1 MKRADSCYNTKS
13 TLEHQP
19 SVERMKLMLNDS
31 SATVREPHANEHV
44 TQITKPAT
52 NLTDPK
58 PSDLGDLKC
67 RAQAIVND
75 KSIDSDSRKI
85 ISYALLID
93 DPWLPE
99 LVRGVD
105 AGENIAEPFEY
116 PRAAAV
122 VEDIARAETCNE
134 EKVEELAEIICRAN
148 DRCAAALV
156 VLMRTLEK
164 SVDAKPLVNKSKR
177 FAFARCAEANLL
189 GMVDTQAAVIEA
201 ELLAGK
207 MRMV

>member
-1 MKRADSCYNTKS
+1 
-13 TLEHQP
+13 
-19 SVERMKLMLNDS
+19 MKLMLNHS
-31 SATVREPHANEHV
+31 SASVREQSPHANEHL
-44 TQITKPAT
+44 TQTT
-52 NLTDPK
+52 NPETNGTDSRPNNV
-58 PSDLGDLKC
+58 DALKC

-134 EKVEELAEIICRAN
+134 EKIEELAEIICRAN
-148 DRCAAALV
+148 D
-156 VLMRTLEK
+156 K
-164 SVDAKPLVNKSKR
+164 
-177 FAFARCAEANLL
+177 
-189 GMVDTQAAVIEA
+189 
-201 ELLAGK
+201 
-207 MRMV
+207 

>member
-1 MKRADSCYNTKS
+1 
-13 TLEHQP
+13 
-19 SVERMKLMLNDS
+19 MLNHS
-31 SATVREPHANEHV
+31 SATVREQSPHADQHV
-44 TQITKPAT
+44 NQTTKPAKNGSGPANNDSGST
-52 NLTDPK
+52 PSNIGPER
-58 PSDLGDLKC
+58 SDLGDLKR

-75 KSIDSDSRKI
+75 NSIDPDSRKI

-105 AGENIAEPFEY
+105 AGENIAEPLEY
-116 PRAAAV
+116 PRLGYPRVVAV

-134 EKVEELAEIICRAN
+134 EKIEELAEIICRAN
-148 DRCAAALV
+148 ERSAAALV

-164 SVDAKPLVNKSKR
+164 SIDAKPLVNKAKH

-189 GMVDTQAAVIEA
+189 GLVDTQTAVIEA

-207 MRMV
+207 MRMC

>member
-1 MKRADSCYNTKS
+1 
-13 TLEHQP
+13 
-19 SVERMKLMLNDS
+19 MLNHS
-31 SATVREPHANEHV
+31 SASVREQSPHANEHL
-44 TQITKPAT
+44 TQTT
-52 NLTDPK
+52 NPETNGTDSRPNNV
-58 PSDLGDLKC
+58 DALKE

-75 KSIDSDSRKI
+75 QSIDTDSRKI

-99 LVRGVD
+99 LVRRMDV
-105 AGENIAEPFEY
+105 GENITEPLEYTRVEYPQLEY
-116 PRAAAV
+116 PRAVAV

-134 EKVEELAEIICRAN
+134 EKIEALAEIICGAN

-164 SVDAKPLVNKSKR
+164 SRHAKLLVNKAKHV
-177 FAFARCAEANLL
+177 AFARCAEAKLL
-189 GMVDTQAAVIEA
+189 GLINTQTAVIEA

-207 MRMV
+207 LRMC

>member
-1 MKRADSCYNTKS
+1 
-13 TLEHQP
+13 
-19 SVERMKLMLNDS
+19 MLNHS
-31 SATVREPHANEHV
+31 SASVREQSPHANEHV
-44 TQITKPAT
+44 SQPTNPANGT
-52 NLTDPK
+52 GPK
-58 PSDLGDLKC
+58 SSDIGPRPNNVDALKR
-67 RAQAIVND
+67 RAEAIVND
-75 KSIDSDSRKI
+75 KSIEPDSRKI

-99 LVRGVD
+99 LVRNLG

-116 PRAAAV
+116 PRAVAV

-164 SVDAKPLVNKSKR
+164 SIDAKPLVNKAKH

-189 GMVDTQAAVIEA
+189 GMVDTQTAVIEA

-207 MRMV
+207 MRVV

>member
-1 MKRADSCYNTKS
+1 MKRADSCVNTKP
-13 TLEHQP
+13 TLEPQP
-19 SVERMKLMLNDS
+19 SRERMKPMLKDS
-31 SATVREPHANEHV
+31 SATAREQSPHANEHL
-44 TQITKPAT
+44 TQTINSPTTGPA
-52 NLTDPK
+52 PK
-58 PSDLGDLKC
+58 R

-75 KSIDSDSRKI
+75 KSIDPDSRKI

-99 LVRGVD
+99 LVRNLD

-116 PRAAAV
+116 PPAVTV

>member
-1 MKRADSCYNTKS
+1 
-13 TLEHQP
+13 
-19 SVERMKLMLNDS
+19 MLNHS
-31 SATVREPHANEHV
+31 SASVREQSPHANEHV
-44 TQITKPAT
+44 TETIISPT
-52 NLTDPK
+52 TD
-58 PSDLGDLKC
+58 SALKR

-75 KSIDSDSRKI
+75 KSIDPDSRKI

-93 DPWLPE
+93 DPWLHE
-99 LVRGVD
+99 LVRNLD
-105 AGENIAEPFEY
+105 TGENIVEPFEY
-116 PRAAAV
+116 PRAVAV

-164 SVDAKPLVNKSKR
+164 SIDAKPLVNKAKH

-189 GMVDTQAAVIEA
+189 GMVDTQTAVIEA

-207 MRMV
+207 MRVV